1 MTDETYIEVELAC
14 IDTIDYINCV
24 ARLKV
29 SHLKEDED
37 AFNLNSRLFHRLN
50 SLKSCE
56 MLLLLL
62 SLDSVD
68 RNTFV
73 GFKKAEI
80 DLRRF

>member
-37 AFNLNSRLFHRLN
+37 AFNLNSRLRLN
-50 SLKSCE
+50 SLKSYE
-56 MLLLLL
+56 MLVLLL

-68 RNTFV
+68 RNTFL